1 MKACLEHWE
10 FLSQKVASLHAN
22 DIIGS
27 LMMLL
32 RNYNNHPRFW
42 SFIGLKH
49 GDQSCVDMP

>member
-1 MKACLEHWE
+1 MKACLEHWD
-10 FLSQKVASLHAN
+10 FLSQKVASLHVN